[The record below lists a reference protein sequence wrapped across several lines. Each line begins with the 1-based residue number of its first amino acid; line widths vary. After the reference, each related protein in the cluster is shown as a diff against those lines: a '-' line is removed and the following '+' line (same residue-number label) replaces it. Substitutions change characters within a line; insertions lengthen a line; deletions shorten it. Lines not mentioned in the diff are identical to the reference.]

1 MIQLRK
7 NNITDLLDLQG
18 VNLVNIKI
26 SKNFVEIFLRLPPS
40 MNPKFEFKNVISVI
54 KIAGFIILFPYNDN
68 VIPAEK
74 ASILVAIP
82 IKSKQIIPMQLGLF
96 LFLSKAS
103 FINFRPK

>member
-1 MIQLRK
+1 
-7 NNITDLLDLQG
+7 
-18 VNLVNIKI
+18 
-26 SKNFVEIFLRLPPS
+26 

-82 IKSKQIIPMQLGLF
+82 INRRQVSPMQRGLF
-96 LFLSKAS
+96 ELLSKAS
-103 FINFRPK
+103 LINFIPKNRKMVKTIKLVNGAINDLTKEVK